1 MPSQGPLVLLCHR
14 EVAFVGSEIRMQD
27 HAIRNTSPSSR
38 CSTLDTA
45 NWWHSHNGMRI
56 YPEPLPLDQLEAISI
71 VQKKASAGQVPA
83 LADATEA
90 QELR

>member
-1 MPSQGPLVLLCHR
+1 
-14 EVAFVGSEIRMQD
+14 
-27 HAIRNTSPSSR
+27 
-38 CSTLDTA
+38 
-45 NWWHSHNGMRI
+45 MRI
-56 YPEPLPLDQLEAISI
+56 YPEPLPPDQLEAISI